1 MDEDDS
7 VFLEN
12 KREIERFVGIEAY
25 TTPQIE
31 GIGGIYK
38 HSFKDFIVKEII
50 NDGITLEIKEN
61 YPTVDFSQQQ
71 KDKYTTFNL
80 VKINKDTFEVLRDL
94 SQALKIPSELI
105 HYSGLK
111 DRVSI
116 SVQKISI
123 KGDYVDKL
131 KKLKLRDVFIRSIK
145 PTKKPVKIGGN
156 WGNDF
161 IITIRNIVSKKN
173 LSKQIEILIN
183 KLKEEGFLNYFG
195 LQRFGIYRPNSHL
208 VGRYLLESRFEKA
221 FNEYVS
227 TIYLTESENI
237 QKIRNGLNLDGDL
250 KKAYYE
256 FPKGMY
262 YERVMINHLI
272 ENPNDF
278 EGCFDLLPPDL
289 KNLLISAFQSYIFNK
304 MISLRAEKGISF
316 NNPVKGD
323 AISILD
329 DDNGHITQI
338 NYVYGNLQGKYDK
351 FLNEAIKLNRA
362 VIVIPIVG
370 YNTNLSDFPLMSKIF
385 EEVIQRE
392 KINYNIFNSEL
403 LYQYEFKGSFR
414 AMVIKP
420 IGLKII
426 EFEEDEY
433 FKGSKK
439 LKIEFS
445 LVKGTYATMLLR
457 ELMK

>member
-1 MDEDDS
+1 MDESNS
-7 VFLEN
+7 VFLDNE
-12 KREIERFVGIEAY
+12 REIERFVGIEANI
-25 TTPQIE
+25 TPQNE

-38 HSFKDFIVKEII
+38 HNFKDFIVKEII
-50 NDGITLEIKEN
+50 NDGITLEIKED
-61 YPTVDFSQQQ
+61 YPTMAFSQHQ

-80 VKINKDTFEVLRDL
+80 IKINKDTFEVLRDL
-94 SQALKIPSELI
+94 SQALKISSELI

-131 KKLKLRDVFIRSIK
+131 KRLNIRDVFIRSIK

-156 WGNDF
+156 WGNNF
-161 IITIRNIVSKKN
+161 TITIRNIESKKN
-173 LSKQIEILIN
+173 LSNQIENLIN
-183 KLKEEGFLNYFG
+183 RINEHGFLNYFG

-221 FNEYVS
+221 FKEYVS
-227 TIYLTESENI
+227 NIYPTESKNI
-237 QKIRNGLNLDGDL
+237 QKIRSSLDIDGDL
-250 KKAYYE
+250 KKTYSE
-256 FPKGMY
+256 FPKSMY
-262 YERVMINHLI
+262 YERLMINHLI
-272 ENPNDF
+272 DNPNDF

-316 NNPVKGD
+316 NRPVKGD

-329 DDNGHITQI
+329 DVNGHITQT

-351 FLNEAIKLNRA
+351 FLNDAIKLNRA

-370 YNTNLSDFPLMSKIF
+370 YDTNFGDFPLMSTVF
-385 EEVIQRE
+385 EEVIKKE
-392 KINYNIFNSEL
+392 KIDHNIFNSEL
-403 LYQYEFKGSFR
+403 LYQFEFKGSFR
-414 AMVIKP
+414 AMMIKP
-420 IGLKII
+420 IGLKIV
-426 EFEEDEY
+426 ELKDDDF
-433 FKGSKK
+433 FVGCKK